1 MSSNVEAIGFWA
13 AVLTTLAFVPQVVRT
28 WRFGGRELSWVML
41 VLFGTG
47 VGLWFVYGYLRE
59 SGPIMLANGL
69 TGLQVIVI
77 AAGKLRARPPV
88 AAPSEPSI
96 QVS

>member
-1 MSSNVEAIGFWA
+1 MSSYVEAIGFWA

-28 WRFGGRELSWVML
+28 WRLGGRELSWMML
-41 VLFGTG
+41 ALFGTG
-47 VGLWFVYGYLRE
+47 VGLWFVYGYLRQ
-59 SGPIMLANGL
+59 SGPIMMANGL

-88 AAPSEPSI
+88 VAASEPTI
-96 QVS
+96 PVS